1 MMRAAWLAVVAC
13 VSMLAA
19 SAFAQ
24 DAALGA
30 PQPDRTVR
38 DAEFGV
44 RARHLGLERRVV
56 MLQWQRVPGGYA
68 RTWSEALIDS
78 SGFDPGHR
86 NPSSFPLGSRRWIA
100 RTVTIDGKPLD
111 PAVLPAL
118 GIWRGFRPSF
128 NALPANL
135 AATFQPE
142 GDGLGSADNPLDPQ
156 VGDLR
161 IQWRDLELPP
171 LDDRLVLRDGR
182 WQLLPGMAARAAPLA
197 GPANVSPPAP
207 APARWPWVV
216 GLLLAALAAGI
227 WWKRRTPSRPM
238 R

>member
-1 MMRAAWLAVVAC
+1 MKRAAWLAVVAC
-13 VSMLAA
+13 VSMLAG

-44 RARHLGLERRVV
+44 RARHLGLERRVM
-56 MLQWQRVPGGYA
+56 MLQWQRAPGGYA

-86 NPSSFPLGSRRWIA
+86 NPTAFPLQSRRWIA

-111 PAVLPAL
+111 PAVLPAF
-118 GIWRGFRPSF
+118 GIWRDFRPSF

-161 IQWRDLELPP
+161 IHRARPP
-171 LDDRLVLRDGR
+171 WHAGLVLRGGGWLGR
-182 WQLLPGMAARAAPLA
+182 RDSAARAAPPA
-197 GPANVSPPAP
+197 GSARVPAP
-207 APARWPWVV
+207 APPPARWPWVV
-216 GLLLAALAAGI
+216 GLLLAGLAAGL
-227 WWKRRTPSRPM
+227 WWPRRTPAQPTR
-238 R
+238 

>member
-38 DAEFGV
+38 DTEFGV
-44 RARHLGLERRVV
+44 RARHLGLERRVM
-56 MLQWQRVPGGYA
+56 MLQWQRGPGGYA

-118 GIWRGFRPSF
+118 GIWRDFRPSF

-171 LDDRLVLRDGR
+171 LDDRLALRDGR
-182 WQLLPGMAARAAPLA
+182 WQLLPESAATPPVKAASAP
-197 GPANVSPPAP
+197 PPA
-207 APARWPWVV
+207 ASAARWPWWLG
-216 GLLLAALAAGI
+216 GLLLAVLVAGA
-227 WWKRRTPSRPM
+227 WWKHRTSSQGS
-238 R
+238 